1 MDTKD
6 QEPLIESCSE
16 FSARVK
22 LNYQKFSSSERRVA
36 EYLLKN
42 EVRCQEMTIYQMAE
56 EIGTSVAT
64 ITRFSQ
70 TLGYHGLADMKFNLQ
85 QSALNLVSEDMGI
98 RRDDN
103 VNVIKQK
110 ALQYTQTA
118 MQECVMKM
126 NNAVLEQAIHAIGH
140 AGYVMLCG
148 IGSAS
153 GIVHAGVGLFL
164 TAGINASFV
173 EDTLL
178 QMRSVA
184 MLQPGDVLIAI
195 SYDGYAKD
203 IGDAMMLAREKKVHT
218 ILITSVQDTLLA
230 NYAEMELY
238 TPARSMGNAMSI
250 TATSMCQLAVL
261 QSLMVGVVAMYYD
274 SLSQRSATQLHLSEI
289 KRYDYK
295 QTELHIGRM
304 HL

>member
-1 MDTKD
+1 
-6 QEPLIESCSE
+6 
-16 FSARVK
+16 
-22 LNYQKFSSSERRVA
+22 
-36 EYLLKN
+36 
-42 EVRCQEMTIYQMAE
+42 MTIYQLAE

-70 TLGYHGLADMKFNLQ
+70 ALGYHGLTDMKFNLQ
-85 QSALNLVSEDMGI
+85 QSTWNLVSEDMGI

-110 ALQYTQTA
+110 ALQFTQTA
-118 MQECVMKM
+118 MHECTMKM
-126 NNAVLEQAIHAIGH
+126 DNSVLEQAIHAIGH
-140 AGYVMLCG
+140 AERVMLCG
-148 IGSAS
+148 MGSAS

-164 TAGINASFV
+164 TAGINACFV

-178 QMRSVA
+178 QMRSAA
-184 MLQPGDVLIAI
+184 MLQPEDVLITI

-203 IGDAMMLAREKKVHT
+203 MGDAMMLARERGVHT
-218 ILITSVQDTLLA
+218 ILITSVQNTLLA
-230 NYAEMELY
+230 KYAELELY

-250 TATSMCQLAVL
+250 TATGMCQMAVL

-274 SLSQRSATQLHLSEI
+274 SLPQRSTAQLQLSEI

-295 QTELHIGRM
+295 QPELHIGRM

>member
-1 MDTKD
+1 MDTNN
-6 QEPLIESCSE
+6 QEAVIESCSE

-42 EVRCQEMTIYQMAE
+42 ETRCKELTIYQMAA

-85 QSALNLVSEDMGI
+85 QSTLNLVNEDMGI

-110 ALQYTQTA
+110 ALQYTQNA
-118 MQECVMKM
+118 MQECIMKM
-126 NNAVLEQAIHAIGH
+126 DNAVLEQAIHAIGN
-140 AGYVMLCG
+140 AERVMLCG
-148 IGSAS
+148 IGS

-164 TAGINASFV
+164 TAGINAGFV

-203 IGDAMMLAREKKVHT
+203 IGDAMMLAREREVHT
-218 ILITSVQDTLLA
+218 ILITSVHDTLLS

-238 TPARSMGNAMSI
+238 TPARSLGNAMSI
-250 TATSMCQLAVL
+250 TATSTCQLAVCNP
-261 QSLMVGVVAMYYD
+261 
-274 SLSQRSATQLHLSEI
+274 
-289 KRYDYK
+289 
-295 QTELHIGRM
+295 
-304 HL
+304 